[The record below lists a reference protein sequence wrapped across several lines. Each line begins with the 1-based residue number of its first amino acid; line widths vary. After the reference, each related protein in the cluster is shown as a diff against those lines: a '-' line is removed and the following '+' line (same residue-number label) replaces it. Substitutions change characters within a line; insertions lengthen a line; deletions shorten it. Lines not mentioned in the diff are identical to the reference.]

1 MRVLFLVYHG
11 FENASGISKKILAQV
26 KGLRQNGHEVHVCYY
41 DISVNNEHQRIVD
54 GFVIK
59 NYGTGRLAS
68 LYQRMSY
75 GCICN
80 YCRQSAIELV
90 YVRSFMNASP
100 FNIWLFRQLRKDG
113 VKAVMEIPTY
123 PYDKEFVTLPLKY
136 RLEHI
141 FDIIFRKRLAS
152 YMNAIVTFSDADC
165 IFGQKTIK
173 ISNGVDLDAIPV
185 LKKSGDGDQNILHVI
200 GVAEVHPWH
209 AFDRFVAGLGE
220 YYLGGKGK
228 RENEPD
234 VYFHIVGGIPSSLM
248 ERDYLPLIEK
258 YGLQDKV
265 VFHGKLYGDD
275 LDMVFAQCNFA
286 VGSLGRHRSGITQ
299 IKTLKNREY
308 ACRGIPFMYS
318 EMDSD
323 FDNQPYVLKAPADES
338 PIEIGKVLEFIDKNS
353 FSPESIRQTVEHLS
367 WKIQMAKVMDGLTKM
382 EML

>member
-185 LKKSGDGDQNILHVI
+185 LKKSGDGDQNLLHVI

-286 VGSLGRHRSGITQ
+286 VGSLGRHRTGITN

-308 ACRGIPFMYS
+308 ACRGIPFIYS
-318 EMDSD
+318 EYDSD
-323 FDNQPYVLKAPADES
+323 FEHQPYILKAPADES
-338 PIEIGKVLEFIDKNS
+338 PIDIHKVVSFVASHHFQPEEIRK
-353 FSPESIRQTVEHLS
+353 TVEHLS
-367 WKIQMAKVMDGLTKM
+367 WKEQMNVVMTYINI
-382 EML
+382 

>member
-1 MRVLFLVYHG
+1 
-11 FENASGISKKILAQV
+11 
-26 KGLRQNGHEVHVCYY
+26 
-41 DISVNNEHQRIVD
+41 
-54 GFVIK
+54 
-59 NYGTGRLAS
+59 
-68 LYQRMSY
+68 
-75 GCICN
+75 
-80 YCRQSAIELV
+80 
-90 YVRSFMNASP
+90 
-100 FNIWLFRQLRKDG
+100 
-113 VKAVMEIPTY
+113 
-123 PYDKEFVTLPLKY
+123 
-136 RLEHI
+136 
-141 FDIIFRKRLAS
+141 
-152 YMNAIVTFSDADC
+152 MNAIVTFSDADC

-286 VGSLGRHRSGITQ
+286 VGSLGRHRTGITN

-308 ACRGIPFMYS
+308 ACRGIPFIYS
-318 EMDSD
+318 EYDSD
-323 FDNQPYVLKAPADES
+323 FEHQPYILKAPADES
-338 PIEIGKVLEFIDKNS
+338 PIDIHKVVSFVASHHFQPEEIRK
-353 FSPESIRQTVEHLS
+353 TVEHLS
-367 WKIQMAKVMDGLTKM
+367 WKEQMNVVMTYINI
-382 EML
+382 